1 MARAKVSLS
10 NLLDREEAEAENP
23 AALPTPT
30 AVTLVPP
37 AAPDGAIQSANDVAA
52 EAAAPLT
59 DKPSRTVVP
68 DQNPVVAEP
77 AASPDSE
84 VTPEPVEPTTAVLA
98 SQSASEEPAPATVAA
113 KSVQVAEPVPAV
125 EPKPAKSR
133 TNSAVRAIKAAP
145 EPPPAPSAPYL
156 DLTRKEARFR
166 PDQLNE
172 LTTLTRQLNRR
183 RGSTG
188 ERITDNTL
196 IRVAVDML
204 LRVADSLDGASEEE
218 LLFSVGSRL
227 R

>member
-1 MARAKVSLS
+1 MARAKISLS
-10 NLLDREEAEAENP
+10 NLLDREEDAPDLPPE
-23 AALPTPT
+23 LPTPAA
-30 AVTLVPP
+30 AVTLGPAAAPDEAIEAADGAVVEADSPLVDERALTVGADQSPVAVAPP
-37 AAPDGAIQSANDVAA
+37 AAP
-52 EAAAPLT
+52 E
-59 DKPSRTVVP
+59 
-68 DQNPVVAEP
+68 PVVA
-77 AASPDSE
+77 SE
-84 VTPEPVEPTTAVLA
+84 LVEPTTVALAPQTASDELA
-98 SQSASEEPAPATVAA
+98 SATVAA
-113 KSVQVAEPVPAV
+113 EYASVAEPVPAA

-145 EPPPAPSAPYL
+145 EPPPSAPYL

-218 LLFSVGSRL
+218 LLQSVGSRL